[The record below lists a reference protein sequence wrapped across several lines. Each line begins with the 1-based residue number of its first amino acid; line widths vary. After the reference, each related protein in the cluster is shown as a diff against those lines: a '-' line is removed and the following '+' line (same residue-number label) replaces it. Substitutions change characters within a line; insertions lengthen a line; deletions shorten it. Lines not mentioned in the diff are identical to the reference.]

1 MANDELKTIKF
12 QMMLS
17 ESEARA
23 LDDWGFANRIKSRA
37 EVIRRLC
44 QIGLVLTDESEA
56 IGKNQNEAIDRLIA
70 FLEQYAEASE
80 EPESIYDIG
89 AVEAVEAITFASV
102 HISGLLEMIQA
113 LRKGDDLE
121 GALEAAGDARRK
133 VSEKLKEIAE
143 GFKEY
148 R

>member
-56 IGKNQNEAIDRLIA
+56 IGKNQNDAIDQLIA
-70 FLEQYAEASE
+70 FLERYADASV
-80 EPESIYDIG
+80 EPTSIYDIG
-89 AVEAVEAITFASV
+89 GVEAVQAITLASV
-102 HISGLLEMIQA
+102 HISGVLEMVQT

-121 GALEAAGDARRK
+121 AALAAAGDARRK
-133 VSEKLKEIAE
+133 LSEKLKEIGE

-148 R
+148 K